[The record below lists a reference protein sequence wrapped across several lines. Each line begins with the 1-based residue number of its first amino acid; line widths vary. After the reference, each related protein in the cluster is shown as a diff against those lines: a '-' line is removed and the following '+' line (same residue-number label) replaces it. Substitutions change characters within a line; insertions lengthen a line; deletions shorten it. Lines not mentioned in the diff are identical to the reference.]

1 MLHFILSPLSRRGL
15 QTLLR
20 WRSSRSHKPRPA
32 AAAGCR
38 LGEPDRNINIMLHQH
53 SIYVRWRCSEVKP
66 LSQVHQALHHPAS
79 RHLRRNYNGYY
90 FLTFSVFTH
99 LKKTKNM
106 HGSFAWPLGTPGH
119 FWLHPFHSC
128 CCNKRPIEYVLCSSV
143 VGRARWH
150 ILQIISQWVY
160 LHM

>member
-99 LKKTKNM
+99 LKKTKKTCTA
-106 HGSFAWPLGTPGH
+106 HLHDLLAHLGIFGYTPSIHAVATKG
-119 FWLHPFHSC
+119 LLSTCCVCRLLAGRDDTSC
-128 CCNKRPIEYVLCSSV
+128 KS
-143 VGRARWH
+143 
-150 ILQIISQWVY
+150 
-160 LHM
+160 